1 MTNLIKTAQT
11 MDSREIAE
19 LTGKRHD
26 NVLKDIREQLGQL
39 EGGVLRFEDTYR
51 NEQNG
56 QEYRCYKLPY
66 RETMILVS
74 GYSVELRAR
83 VIDRWLSLERK
94 EAARSRA
101 HQESKKMRQG
111 MTEQWKLHGAS
122 KPHEFINLTF
132 AEYKALGYEKPRETK
147 KANMTMEELARLAV
161 LESIETYKLI
171 MNPEITGYTALAES
185 VQKTGYHLPM
195 HLDCMI
201 AGRVSA

>member
-19 LTGKRHD
+19 LTGKRHAD
-26 NVLKDIREQLGQL
+26 VIRDIESQLSRIGD
-39 EGGVLRFEDTYR
+39 ERNFASVYKARNGEDR
-51 NEQNG
+51 K
-56 QEYRCYKLPY
+56 CYALPY

-111 MTEQWKLHGAS
+111 MTEQWRLHGAS

-171 MNPEITGYTALAES
+171 MNPEITGYSALAES